1 MPLDMAL
8 LLAPL
13 SDDAP
18 CGDDLSFS
26 TLFDEI
32 AEARREDDPT
42 LDQGDW
48 VTSLKSADWP
58 QVVAK
63 SADALQTRTKD
74 LRLAGWLAEALA
86 RTRGFAGLAE
96 GLNLIERLAD
106 RYWDALH
113 PVAEPG
119 DPDDARSG
127 NFGWLIGR
135 LSKLVRELPL
145 AKPDRATIVTVL
157 QHQSALSLKT
167 AIDRDP
173 DEAERL
179 SEGRT
184 TLADLARAVT
194 RSGKSFYDALLA
206 EQDAAHAAAGTLA
219 QQIDDRMGLDG
230 PNFAPLIA
238 ALDDVRS
245 LTRQLAREAGFVAAA
260 ASPSSA
266 AAFVEAEA
274 ANAAEPESGS
284 AVMAGP
290 AGRAGAPRTRA
301 QALAQLRQVADFFR
315 RTEPH
320 SPVAYLADRAANWG
334 EMPLHVWLRAV
345 LKDGGVLAQMD
356 ELLGVEK
363 KAVESD
369 DD

>member
-42 LDQGDW
+42 LDQGDC

-58 QVVAK
+58 QVIAK

-96 GLNLIERLAD
+96 GLNLIEQLAA

-167 AIDRDP
+167 AIDRNP

-184 TLADLARAVT
+184 TLSDLARAVS
-194 RSGKSFYDALLA
+194 RSGKSFYDTLLA

-219 QQIDDRMGLDG
+219 QQIDDRMGVDG
-230 PNFAPLIA
+230 PNFAPLIT
-238 ALDDVRS
+238 ALDEVRS
-245 LTRQLAREAGFVAAA
+245 LTRQLAREAGFVASSSSSSLTAA
-260 ASPSSA
+260 ADA
-266 AAFVEAEA
+266 DGEA
-274 ANAAEPESGS
+274 ASTAEPEPGS
-284 AVMAGP
+284 AVTTGP
-290 AGRAGAPRTRA
+290 AGAPRTRA

-363 KAVESD
+363 KPAESD